1 MPQITVK
8 ETITKKID
16 IPFETLL
23 EVIES
28 LSTADKKKLIS
39 KIGSAS
45 FMLKK
50 FKKDKLS
57 KILTDF
63 TDTGLYEREFLA
75 DLEAGLKKSSVYR

>member
-23 EVIES
+23 EVIDS
-28 LSTADKKKLIS
+28 LSVADKRKLIS
-39 KIGSAS
+39 KIGAAS

-50 FKKDKLS
+50 FRKDKLS
-57 KILTDF
+57 KILNDF
-63 TDTGLYEREFLA
+63 TETGLYENEFLA

>member
-39 KIGSAS
+39 KIGAAS

-63 TDTGLYEREFLA
+63 TDTGLYEKEFLA

>member
-75 DLEAGLKKSSVYR
+75 DLAAGLKKSSVYR

>member
-1 MPQITVK
+1 MPQIIVK
-8 ETITKKID
+8 ETITKKIE

-23 EVIES
+23 EIIDS
-28 LSTADKKKLIS
+28 LSATDKKKLIS
-39 KIGSAS
+39 KIGAAS

-57 KILTDF
+57 KIFTDF
-63 TDTGLYEREFLA
+63 TETGLYESEFLA

>member
-1 MPQITVK
+1 MPQITIK

-28 LSTADKKKLIS
+28 LSADDKRKLIS
-39 KIGSAS
+39 KIGAAS
-45 FMLKK
+45 FILKK
-50 FKKDKLS
+50 FKKNKLS

-63 TDTGLYEREFLA
+63 TETGLYENEFLA

>member
-16 IPFETLL
+16 IPFEALL
-23 EVIES
+23 EVIDS
-28 LSTADKKKLIS
+28 LSVADKRKLIS
-39 KIGSAS
+39 KIGADS

-57 KILTDF
+57 KILTEF
-63 TDTGLYEREFLA
+63 TETGLYENEFLA

>member
-28 LSTADKKKLIS
+28 LSADDKRKLIS
-39 KIGSAS
+39 KIGAAS

-63 TDTGLYEREFLA
+63 TATGLYENEFLA
-75 DLEAGLKKSSVYR
+75 DLEAGLKKSSIYR

>member
-8 ETITKKID
+8 ETITRKIE
-16 IPFETLL
+16 IPLDALL

-28 LSTADKKKLIS
+28 FSEDDKRKLLS
-39 KIGSAS
+39 KIGADS
-45 FMLKK
+45 FMPKK

-63 TDTGLYEREFLA
+63 TETGLYEQEFLA

>member
-50 FKKDKLS
+50 FKRDKLS